1 MAESADPPLVLRCR
15 RNEREVAAT
24 WTLGPDAL
32 ERTEGNGL
40 TKKMAYGEVKELRLL
55 YDPARAAP
63 NRFRCDLNSVAG
75 HRVSL
80 MSKSFVTPGVYDDRS
95 SGYTPFVRELIQ
107 RVGTAAPACKFYAG
121 QTSWS
126 FFGGHA
132 LGLIGVLVIA
142 HLAARFGGLPPNAAL
157 ILKIVMAAAYLAIAA
172 LSAKRRRP
180 RSFKAQSI
188 PPDMLP

>member
-1 MAESADPPLVLRCR
+1 MAESADPPLVYRCR
-15 RNEREVAAT
+15 RNEREPDVV

-32 ERTEGNGL
+32 ERTEGNGA

-55 YDPARAAP
+55 HDPARAAP

-75 HRVSL
+75 HRVAL
-80 MSKSFVTPGVYDDRS
+80 MSKSFVTPGVYEDRAGS
-95 SGYTPFVRELIQ
+95 YTPFLRELIR
-107 RVGTAAPACKFYAG
+107 RVGAAAPRCKFYAG
-121 QTSWS
+121 QTPWS
-126 FFGGHA
+126 FYGGHA
-132 LGLIGVLVIA
+132 LALIGVLILA

-157 ILKIVMAAAYLAIAA
+157 TLKIVMTVAYLAMAF

-180 RSFKAQSI
+180 RSFTPQGI